1 MRACVIVYGGISKVL
16 QLLNGHLPWPP
27 LSHSTA
33 IPALPH
39 RPHTRSHTRPHT
51 WLRIP
56 GAPTDL
62 PGARHSR
69 RRRRRSARG
78 ARRSRADS
86 EGRARVNNEDGSYTV
101 DVETGNGIVFSE
113 AGTLGTNNT
122 AIKTGQYSYTAPDG
136 SVIEVKF
143 IANENGFQAES
154 DALPVA
160 PAFPHPIPDFVL
172 EQIQFAA
179 EEDARI
185 AAEAEAAL
193 KTAEA
198 PSNLYERPQ

>member
-1 MRACVIVYGGISKVL
+1 MMKFAILAILVAVAVAAPQYGY
-16 QLLNGHLPWPP
+16 P
-27 LSHSTA
+27 T
-33 IPALPH
+33 PASRTP
-39 RPHTRSHTRPHT
+39 
-51 WLRIP
+51 
-56 GAPTDL
+56 APTPPPTPAPTPAPT
-62 PGARHSR
+62 PGYEYQEPQQTYLAP
-69 RRRRRSARG
+69 G
-78 ARRSRADS
+78 TRA
-86 EGRARVNNEDGSYTV
+86 EGGEEAPEEPEEAVPILKDERVNNEDGSYTV
-101 DVETGNGIVFSE
+101 DVETGNGIVTSE
-113 AGTLGTNNT
+113 AGSPNGEG
-122 AIKTGQYSYTAPDG
+122 AVVKTGQYSYTAPDG

-143 IANENGFQAES
+143 IADENGFQAES